1 MASRT
6 RRALTGVLSAALVA
20 VAAGPAGAQAPAPG
34 TARAT
39 LDLGSLTLGGGD
51 ALELGGLEASATTEG
66 ERLGLVTVDLA
77 GEQTLAARS
86 GEPPV
91 ADASVTLAGGGT
103 VGATAL
109 EAVDEGGEVRAT
121 VASLD
126 ADLTGGP
133 LDLQASATA
142 IEARVSADV
151 AGAQQGARV
160 TALSVT
166 LDDLLGEEVVDGLSL
181 DVLVDLGAQLRGDL
195 DAEVT
200 ATLDDLLALRT
211 ALASGTGVDAAVAA
225 LAGVDLAAFRTAL
238 AEQLGATELLG
249 IDDLE
254 VAVTAEAT
262 AAGSTAGAT
271 CTVGSLRVLG
281 AAVEGSLDCA
291 GVAEALEGLEVGL
304 SALVEGLPATGPV
317 SVTVTGGQVTATAEN
332 ARDGADLVADARVEG
347 PQVTVAPF
355 TLDAALSGDS
365 LEDLLALLPVTAE
378 VQDLLDRLGG
388 VPEGSATAEVAGLDL
403 RTVSIS
409 AGTSFLAGP
418 DAPGGPGDPGVPPEG
433 PGNPEECRTA
443 PPAGEDPCVT
453 RDAGEDRIDT
463 AVHVSAAAF
472 PDGAGVA
479 LLARSDVYADALAGS
494 PLAGAGGGPI
504 LLTRPDGVDAGV
516 RTELER
522 LEVTRVVLLG
532 GEVALDASVEAELRA
547 MGLEVD
553 RIGGANRFATAA
565 LIAAELGT
573 THPVAF
579 LVEGLDEDP
588 ARGWPDAVS
597 TAPYAAATGRPVL
610 LATTTDLP
618 VETRDALDRHGVTET
633 IVVGGPVSVGAEVV
647 AAVEAEGHG
656 PRRLAGDDRF
666 ATSVAVAAEAETAGV
681 LSAEGVY
688 LATGEDWPDALVV
701 GPAAAASGDLLFL
714 VDGDDLAASPAT
726 RAALEARAAE
736 IRTVRIVGGEATV
749 SAAVEAQLRA
759 ALGGS

>member
-1 MASRT
+1 
-6 RRALTGVLSAALVA
+6 VSAALVA
-20 VAAGPAGAQAPAPG
+20 AVAGPAGAQAPAPG

-109 EAVDEGGEVRAT
+109 EAVDENGEVRAT

-126 ADLTGGP
+126 ADLSGGP
-133 LDLQASATA
+133 LDLRASATA
-142 IEARVSADV
+142 IEARVSAGT
-151 AGAQQGARV
+151 ASARQGAQV
-160 TALSVT
+160 TTLSVT

-181 DVLVDLGAQLRGDL
+181 DVLVDLGAELRGGL

-200 ATLDDLLALRT
+200 ATLDDLLALRA
-211 ALASGTGVDAAVAA
+211 ALESGTGVDAAVTA
-225 LAGVDLAAFRTAL
+225 LAGVDLAAFRTDL
-238 AEQLGATELLG
+238 ADQLGATELLG
-249 IDDLE
+249 VDDLQ

-262 AAGSTAGAT
+262 DAGSTAEAV

-281 AAVEGSLDCA
+281 AAVEGTLDCA
-291 GVAEALEGLEVGL
+291 GVAKALEGLEVGL

-317 SVTVTGGQVTATAEN
+317 SVTVTGGRVTATADN

-355 TLDAALSGDS
+355 TLDAALTGDG
-365 LEDLLALLPVTAE
+365 LEELLGLLPVTGGI
-378 VQDLLDRLGG
+378 QDLLDRLGL
-388 VPEGSATAEVAGLDL
+388 VAEGSATAEVAGLDL
-403 RTVSIS
+403 STVSVS
-409 AGTSFLAGP
+409 AATSFLAGP
-418 DAPGGPGDPGVPPEG
+418 DAPGGPGDPGGPGVPPEG
-433 PGNPEECRTA
+433 PGDPEECQAA
-443 PPAGEDPCVT
+443 PAPGEDPCVT
-453 RDAGEDRIDT
+453 RDAGDDRIDT

-472 PDGAGVA
+472 PDGADVA

-494 PLAGAGGGPI
+494 SLAGAGGGPI
-504 LLTRPDGVDAGV
+504 LLTRPEGVDAGV

-532 GEVALDASVEAELRA
+532 GEVALNASVEAELRA

-565 LIAAELGT
+565 LIAGELGP

-647 AAVEAEGHG
+647 AAVQADGHG

-666 ATSVAVAAEAETAGV
+666 ATNVAVAAEAETAGV

-714 VDGDDLAASPAT
+714 VDGDDLDASPAT
-726 RAALEARAAE
+726 RAALEERADE

-749 SAAVEAQLRA
+749 SPAVEAQLRTT
-759 ALGGS
+759 LGGS